1 MHTDTAALDR
11 PVWASLTTHHAD
23 IALRDAHGGALARRY
38 PRDVNLFASACDDS
52 EFALRAL
59 ADLIAPGHPVYV
71 LQAPPIVLP
80 PGCHSTRGGRGV
92 QMLST
97 RDLRGDGARE
107 FERGDLEHHDLE
119 HHDIRPLG
127 DADAPEMVALA
138 QLTQPGPFLARTHT
152 MGRFLG
158 VRIDGRLAA
167 MAGERMRFPGHTEV
181 SGVCVHP
188 DFRGRGLARRLS
200 TVVAARIQA
209 RGDRPFLH
217 AWADNRAAIALYETL
232 GFVLRCEVEAKIL
245 EREGWQAVEKQPASA
260 ARDGCDDGASA
271 QAIDDSRF
279 ALAPAGPA
287 SPFSPQAGCRREPV
301 RASTGPAT

>member
-1 MHTDTAALDR
+1 MHADTAALDR
-11 PVWASLTTHHAD
+11 PIWASLTTHHAD
-23 IALRDAHGGALARRY
+23 IALRDAQGGALARRY
-38 PRDVNLFASACDDS
+38 PRDVNLFASACDDG
-52 EFALRAL
+52 EPALRAL

-71 LQAPPIVLP
+71 LQAPPIALP
-80 PGCHSTRGGRGV
+80 PGCRATRGGRGV

-97 RDLRGDGARE
+97 RDLGADGARE
-107 FERGDLEHHDLE
+107 FARGD
-119 HHDIRPLG
+119 IVALG

-152 MGRFLG
+152 MGSFLG

-232 GFVLRCEVEAKIL
+232 GFVLRCEVEAKIV
-245 EREGWQAVEKQPASA
+245 ERAGH
-260 ARDGCDDGASA
+260 DG
-271 QAIDDSRF
+271 
-279 ALAPAGPA
+279 
-287 SPFSPQAGCRREPV
+287 
-301 RASTGPAT
+301 